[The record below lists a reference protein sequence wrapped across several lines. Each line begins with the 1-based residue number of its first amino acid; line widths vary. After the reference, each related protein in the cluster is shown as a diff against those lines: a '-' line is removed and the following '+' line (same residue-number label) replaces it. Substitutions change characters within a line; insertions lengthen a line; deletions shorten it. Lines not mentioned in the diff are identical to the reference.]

1 MVAIRS
7 ILDSLA
13 PLWHWPW
20 KQLRTLII
28 FFRIGFLSLRKPL
41 VLAQDYTAVWCST
54 IPVLPGLRGWPRCRT
69 LSAKTQKVSVIL
81 SESPWFPDVSL
92 LITLFLLL
100 ESWVSFC
107 LTLES
112 QWVLQPLEPSLW
124 ARPSQSCLLTP
135 RFLILTCVDAFCLLA
150 SVMDNTLYPAL
161 IFFPSG
167 IWSHGIMED
176 VTECHLLSMQIAITA
191 GCFPSQSCQTSHT
204 FWKFR
209 LSSELLSISFSLH
222 YWQFW
227 KTLYL
232 GG

>member
-1 MVAIRS
+1 MVALRS

-20 KQLRTLII
+20 KQLCTLII
-28 FFRIGFLSLRKPL
+28 FFGIGFLSLGKPL
-41 VLAQDYTAVWCST
+41 VLVQDFTAVWCST
-54 IPVLPGLRGWPRCRT
+54 APVLPGLRGWPRCRT

-112 QWVLQPLEPSLW
+112 QWVLQLLEPSLW
-124 ARPSQSCLLTP
+124 ARPSQFCLLTP

-150 SVMDNTLYPAL
+150 SVCRGQHP
-161 IFFPSG
+161 
-167 IWSHGIMED
+167 
-176 VTECHLLSMQIAITA
+176 
-191 GCFPSQSCQTSHT
+191 
-204 FWKFR
+204 
-209 LSSELLSISFSLH
+209 LSSLDFFSLWDPVSWNQGRCH
-222 YWQFW
+222 AVSLAVHANCNNCWLFS
-227 KTLYL
+227 
-232 GG
+232 